1 VGVVTEVGSSVKNF
15 KAGDKV
21 GVGCLVQ
28 SCRKCESCNDNL
40 ENHCPGQILTYN
52 SRDTDGT
59 ITYGGYSD
67 IMVCDEHFVLHWP
80 QNLPPD
86 VGAPLLC
93 AGITTYSPMRYFG
106 LDKPGMHIGVV
117 GLGGLGHV
125 AVKFAKAFGSKV
137 TVISTNIGKKEE
149 AVGSLGADSFLVS
162 HDQAQM
168 QVGFRYS
175 TILVL
180 VWFFFKLKLNK
191 FPGYF
196 KIYDFS

>member
-1 VGVVTEVGSSVKNF
+1 MGVVTEVGKNVKKF
-15 KAGDKV
+15 KPGDKA

-28 SCRKCESCNDNL
+28 SCRECESCKEDL

-52 SRDTDGT
+52 SRDRDGT

-80 QNLPPD
+80 HNLPPD

-125 AVKFAKAFGSKV
+125 AVKFAKAFGCQV
-137 TVISTNIGKKEE
+137 TVISSNISKKEE
-149 AVGSLGADSFLVS
+149 AVQVLGADSFLFS
-162 HDQAQM
+162 CDKDQM
-168 QVGFRYS
+168 QVHF
-175 TILVL
+175 ICLL
-180 VWFFFKLKLNK
+180 LFFLFMCNMFCLLIVRNC
-191 FPGYF
+191 
-196 KIYDFS
+196 